1 MIRYD
6 NGDVKLL
13 DLVAGKLRFE
23 TNVSNGVCGVEF
35 DRNDIEMNKLVA
47 RAAHSLSSAVGERKQ
62 ATCISF
68 LGAARTLPS
77 CPVAVNGVSSHLPL

>member
-1 MIRYD
+1 MRDCWAVAFGDAHSADSRVVAAGYD

-47 RAAHSLSSAVGERKQ
+47 RAAHSPRRRARESI
-62 ATCISF
+62 ATLF
-68 LGAARTLPS
+68 LF
-77 CPVAVNGVSSHLPL
+77 

>member
-1 MIRYD
+1 MLIRYD

-47 RAAHSLSSAVGERKQ
+47 RAAR
-62 ATCISF
+62 C
-68 LGAARTLPS
+68 LGGGREKAPD
-77 CPVAVNGVSSHLPL
+77 VYFFF